1 VNNLLVPGFFSF
13 IVFALFLL
21 LCGCEKSN
29 EAHEHNHDKKPL
41 EFQTGTVTCPQCRMP
56 LVSLN
61 NSVQIIT
68 SDGKTWF
75 FDDVGC
81 MVLWIEENKEM
92 LSKLVI
98 WVYAHDT
105 LQWVDAKKA
114 YYSLIDR
121 TPMRYGFGAYEYAQE
136 HLISFEKMRL
146 RMLRGLTLK
155 DPKIRKHLLGI

>member
-1 VNNLLVPGFFSF
+1 VNNRFISGFFYF
-13 IVFALFLL
+13 LVLCLFLFVS
-21 LCGCEKSN
+21 GCEKSN

-41 EFQTGTVTCPQCRMP
+41 EFQTGEVICPQCRMP
-56 LVSLN
+56 VLSLS

-92 LSKLVI
+92 LNKLVI

-105 LQWVDAKKA
+105 KQWVDAKKA
-114 YYSLIDR
+114 YYSLTDR
-121 TPMRYGFGAYEYAQE
+121 TPMRYGFGAYEKAQE
-136 HLISFEKMRL
+136 NLISFEKMRL